1 MSGVIVLKKKCPF
14 CEVVKMC
21 NGLHHCVPLVKMVKK
36 TYMEL
41 PIWGPDERV
50 MPPRKC
56 SVIGT
61 SGPHLSRNFRHK
73 LELPARIRAGTPGS
87 SLNFQHAP
95 EPKLPARA
103 GTSGKP
109 NKKGCSGLTFW
120 IPIRTVLNLW
130 KTWKIRLGEV
140 FYWDKTTPLYIYE
153 RIMAD

>member
-1 MSGVIVLKKKCPF
+1 VDLTFGQALHSWRMSGVIVLTTKKKCPF

-87 SLNFQHAP
+87 SLNFRYAP
-95 EPKLPARA
+95 ESELPAQA
-103 GTSGKP
+103 WTSDMRP
-109 NKKGCSGLTFW
+109 SRNFRPEPEL
-120 IPIRTVLNLW
+120 PANLIKRVVRVW
-130 KTWKIRLGEV
+130 PFGFRSEL
-140 FYWDKTTPLYIYE
+140 F
-153 RIMAD
+153 